1 MLGRKMSI
9 IVGSVIMIVGATI
22 QCASFSLPQLIV
34 SRLITGFGNGQFASS
49 FHGLLAAR
57 LEDTPGMNAP
67 HTSCR
72 NQHLDGAHLAV

>member
-34 SRLITGFGNGQFASS
+34 SRLITGFGNGQS
-49 FHGLLAAR
+49 AA
-57 LEDTPGMNAP
+57 LFVPF
-67 HTSCR
+67 
-72 NQHLDGAHLAV
+72 